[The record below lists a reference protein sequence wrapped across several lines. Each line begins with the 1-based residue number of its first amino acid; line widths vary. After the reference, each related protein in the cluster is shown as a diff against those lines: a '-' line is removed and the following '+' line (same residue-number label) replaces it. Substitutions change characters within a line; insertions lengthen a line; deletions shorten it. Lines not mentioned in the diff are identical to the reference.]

1 MAIVLAT
8 GAKVCFNTSVIEP
21 SRQCS
26 IVADLV
32 FEGGILKF
40 TRYGVGWSAVSGPLG
55 NGGLPN
61 GRYTCTN
68 LHTRTTPAMVKEGV
82 GFSVD
87 VNPQFNTN
95 RTLLRIH
102 PDGNVAGTQGCIGIT
117 EEVREC
123 YEALKRLLPEA
134 SSTCELEV
142 K

>member
-8 GAKVCFNTSVIEP
+8 GARVCFNTSIIQP
-21 SRQCS
+21 SLACH
-26 IVADLV
+26 VVPELV
-32 FEGGILKF
+32 FEGGILKL
-40 TRYGVGWSAVSGPLG
+40 TRYGVGWSAVSGPFG
-55 NGGLPN
+55 NGALPV

-68 LHTRTTPAMVKEGV
+68 LHTRTTPAMKKEGV

-87 VNPQFNTN
+87 LNPQFKTN

-123 YEALKRLLPEA
+123 YHALKRLLPEA